1 MQLDESIASLKAALL
16 EVNNDAKCNIPPIF
30 IDGQV
35 LARPSFNYILALVK
49 FFTQEKQSLGWKEL
63 LSPTDDVNDITEY
76 QSPSMTRKG
85 QLAVLSRLLTVVSQ
99 ISGRRFDVLVSPSRV
114 LCGQDVL
121 PTHDFLRALARSTK
135 APEEAMAEAVRY
147 VLEEGDANLYRKGV
161 RTRKAFTRMQAVC
174 RGWLVRRKYHVKM
187 PEKETVDGSGKT
199 DENECYSSDN
209 KGSLCRADGCSSNVS
224 TDGIGMHLSEAAM
237 ASACNPKSN
246 LDEQVLLE
254 SYVAMLSR
262 KSKVEDELKIAE
274 ERVNREN
281 GKLIRMMNLGVMHKT
296 RIHAAPS
303 GDIPR
308 PPLSAPSTGM
318 RTWNNPLAPCTN
330 IDESFV
336 EKITN
341 LSERQRGIK
350 QKERR
355 IDERESSLKQ
365 KFVKL
370 KEKETELKLQEQRIS
385 KLGSNIQKKQ
395 MQLKEQKLQF
405 ERSKLL
411 EPTAPAETSRPC
423 LLCTDKNIQLREL
436 KTKVR
441 QRVRVLKQREAAVT
455 GWSRQLRRREIEL
468 VQREQMIADAEQQST
483 KATHPSLHQDPH
495 PEKQRK
501 HLNEKTEAIKQTP
514 PDVSASIFPP
524 FKEKYRKRTRSPRRG
539 IPTPIQT
546 NNDQNS
552 IRVSFGEC
560 TPTIVEEAPAEEC
573 EDDLDEQKSIEG
585 IDDAGKYHFTPTDIH
600 KVSQSLGIVESKRKE
615 AQNISERTPKNQQD
629 DSTLEARTIVSTP
642 ELEPKKRHVFTFER
656 KAAQNSTLPPEPKS
670 EIPSVGDRA
679 RTPSLERDQKPRQ
692 HDDWISSFDVQMK
705 CAVNRLREFV

>member
-30 IDGQV
+30 IDDQV
-35 LARPSFNYILALVK
+35 LARPSFNYILALAK

-63 LSPTDDVNDITEY
+63 LSPIDDVNDIIEY
-76 QSPSMTRKG
+76 QPPSMTRKG

-99 ISGRRFDVLVSPSRV
+99 ISGKRFDVFVSPSRV

-135 APEEAMAEAVRY
+135 APKEAMAEAVRY

-161 RTRKAFTRMQAVC
+161 RTRKAFTLLQAIC
-174 RGWLVRRKYHVKM
+174 RGWLVRRKYRLNIS
-187 PEKETVDGSGKT
+187 EKETVDGSEKT
-199 DENECYSSDN
+199 DENECYSSD
-209 KGSLCRADGCSSNVS
+209 KGSLCRVDGCSSFAS
-224 TDGIGMHLSEAAM
+224 ADGIGMHLKAAM

-254 SYVAMLSR
+254 SYDAMLSR
-262 KSKVEDELKIAE
+262 KAKVEDELKIAE
-274 ERVNREN
+274 ERVKREN
-281 GKLIRMMNLGVMHKT
+281 GKLIRMMNLGVKHKT
-296 RIHAAPS
+296 KMHAAPS
-303 GDIPR
+303 GDMPR
-308 PPLSAPSTGM
+308 PPRSAPSTGM
-318 RTWNNPLAPCTN
+318 RIWNNPLAPCTN

-341 LSERQRGIK
+341 FSERQRGIK

-355 IDERESSLKQ
+355 IDERESRLKQ

-370 KEKETELKLQEQRIS
+370 KEKEAELKLQEERIS

-423 LLCTDKNIQLREL
+423 LLCTEKNIQLREL

-441 QRVRVLKQREAAVT
+441 QRVQVLKQREAAVI

-483 KATHPSLHQDPH
+483 NATHPSLHQDPH

-501 HLNEKTEAIKQTP
+501 HQNENTEAIKQTP
-514 PDVSASIFPP
+514 RDVSASIFPP

-552 IRVSFGEC
+552 IQVSFGEC
-560 TPTIVEEAPAEEC
+560 TPTIVEEAPTEEC

-585 IDDAGKYHFTPTDIH
+585 IDAGKYHIISTDVH
-600 KVSQSLGIVESKRKE
+600 KARQSLGIAKSKRKE
-615 AQNISERTPKNQQD
+615 APNISERTPENLQD
-629 DSTLEARTIVSTP
+629 DSVLETRTIVSTP
-642 ELEPKKRHVFTFER
+642 ELKQKKRHVFTFER
-656 KAAQNSTLPPEPKS
+656 KAAQNSTLPSEPKS
-670 EIPSVGDRA
+670 EKPSVGDRA